1 MRPPEGLN
9 FRVATRRMPKSC
21 AKRARLPET
30 TVPSFSAEFQ
40 YWSRAR
46 PILCKPQNLE
56 NT

>member
-1 MRPPEGLN
+1 MHPPEGLN

-21 AKRARLPET
+21 VKRARPPKAT
-30 TVPSFSAEFQ
+30 FPKSQTEFK
-40 YWSRAR
+40 YWSRAS